1 MTRGRLGGL
10 GLSVLV
16 SAVALFLVLPTFV
29 VVPMSFSSAEMLIFP
44 PPGFSTRWYLAYA
57 SDPLWRLATL
67 NSLTVAAG
75 TTVLATVLGTLAALG
90 LLRGRVPFR
99 QLLIGVFL
107 LPMIVPTIV
116 TAVGTYSVFAR
127 LGLAGTVTGMILGHT
142 ILALPFVFINVAAV
156 LQRVNWAIEQ
166 AARSLGATA
175 TRALLLVVL
184 PTIMP
189 GVVAGAIFA
198 FLTSFDEVVVALFL
212 SGVRAVTLPV
222 QMWSGIRFE
231 INPTVAAVSVILV
244 LVSTLLF
251 ACMARLRK
259 EAP

>member
-1 MTRGRLGGL
+1 MRRGRLGDR

-16 SAVALFLVLPTFV
+16 CAVALFLVLPTFI
-29 VVPMSFSSAEMLIFP
+29 VVPMSFSGAEQLSFP
-44 PPGFSTRWYLAYA
+44 PSGFSMRWYVNYV
-57 SDPLWRLATL
+57 SDPQWRLATL
-67 NSLTVAAG
+67 NTLLVALGA
-75 TTVLATVLGTLAALG
+75 TVLATCLGTLAALG

-116 TAVGTYSVFAR
+116 TAVGTYGVFAR
-127 LGLAGTVTGMILGHT
+127 FGLAGTVAGMILGHT

-156 LQRVNWAIEQ
+156 LQRVNWVIEQ

-175 TRALLLVVL
+175 TRAFLLVVL

-231 INPTVAAVSVILV
+231 INPTVAAVSVV
-244 LVSTLLF
+244 LVIVSSLLF
-251 ACMARLRK
+251 AVMSRLRK